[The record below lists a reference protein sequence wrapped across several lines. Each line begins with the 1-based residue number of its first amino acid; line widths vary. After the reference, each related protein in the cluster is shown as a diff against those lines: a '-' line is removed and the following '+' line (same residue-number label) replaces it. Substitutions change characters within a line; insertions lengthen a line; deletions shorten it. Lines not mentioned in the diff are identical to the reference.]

1 MAESPE
7 GLHDSRFSVWGPHTT
22 TRGASAP
29 AVLGDLAAAERH
41 PDSVVS
47 ATLANFVSAPAD
59 PTPWGRLLPKRT
71 APPGRNG
78 LPLVLRFHVQP
89 CWSDVN
95 PDPCSETSPA
105 PDAFSSTSRRAG
117 PLSRCSAFSCLGGH
131 CRLPPCSLSMVI
143 SLPGLPP
150 FSPLYPGGPRA
161 EGLAIAAWGICG
173 GITNEN
179 KRTGKASLAG
189 FIVNQELKKR
199 ISREKCPVLGL

>member
-41 PDSVVS
+41 PEFVVLTRICRTQRASHRVS
-47 ATLANFVSAPAD
+47 ALH
-59 PTPWGRLLPKRT
+59 KRT

-150 FSPLYPGGPRA
+150 FLPPVSGGSSCRGPGDRG
-161 EGLAIAAWGICG
+161 
-173 GITNEN
+173 
-179 KRTGKASLAG
+179 
-189 FIVNQELKKR
+189 
-199 ISREKCPVLGL
+199 LGLDGGDEDYN